1 MNSVTILLMT
11 PTWICKKNLNENVF
25 NSMMISKVQ
34 RAINKMAKLKLDRMI
49 KKFPKIKT
57 IQFVQLNLKN
67 KIEIIRIIIFKKSY
81 L

>member
-1 MNSVTILLMT
+1 
-11 PTWICKKNLNENVF
+11 
-25 NSMMISKVQ
+25 MISKVQ

-67 KIEIIRIIIFKKSY
+67 KIEIIQIMLFKKSY